1 VLARILAEMP
11 AVTDE
16 RVLVGFDHADDAAVY
31 LLEPG
36 RAIVQTVDF
45 FTPVVD
51 DPRVYGRIAAANAV
65 SDVYAMGG
73 RPLFALS
80 VLAFPEG
87 VVDESVVVEIVQG
100 GAEKLREAGIPVL
113 GGHSVQDQELKFG
126 YCVTGEVNPNRLWTN
141 AGARPGDALI
151 LTKPIGTGIITTGVK
166 FGKTP
171 ADVLQQA
178 VAVMEELNRTAAETL
193 ADFEVHAAT
202 DITGCGLA
210 GHAWEMARASR
221 ATLSFD
227 ARLVPVLPGVPELA
241 RKGMLPGG
249 IQSNRAFV
257 GDHVSWNGVS
267 EILQQILFDPQT
279 SGGLLVCCAPA
290 QAMAA
295 VEALHGKSVQAVLVG
310 EVKPGAGAAGRLE
323 FRA

>member
-1 VLARILAEMP
+1 MKRGNP
-11 AVTDE
+11 ASI
-16 RVLVGFDHADDAAVY
+16 
-31 LLEPG
+31 G
-36 RAIVQTVDF
+36 RCAGI
-45 FTPVVD
+45 
-51 DPRVYGRIAAANAV
+51 GR
-65 SDVYAMGG
+65 S
-73 RPLFALS
+73 
-80 VLAFPEG
+80 
-87 VVDESVVVEIVQG
+87 
-100 GAEKLREAGIPVL
+100 REA
-113 GGHSVQDQELKFG
+113 QEL
-126 YCVTGEVNPNRLWTN
+126 
-141 AGARPGDALI
+141 RPGDALI